1 MEREPVV
8 GDMEEKAFDV
18 FLGKATRTGILK
30 LGMEPYFMFLG
41 VRLIPELNWFC
52 FETEVP

>member
-30 LGMEPYFMFLG
+30 LGIEPYFMFLG